1 MVSVVPIAIGL
12 LARDPGDS
20 THFTRFK
27 FVVSGPRPAVWG
39 QDLSATR
46 VACAAKPF
54 RGVGIGT
61 GADGLKP

>member
-1 MVSVVPIAIGL
+1 
-12 LARDPGDS
+12 
-20 THFTRFK
+20 
-27 FVVSGPRPAVWG
+27 VSGPRPAVWG